1 MSQTLRIRIAMDYS
15 PLNPAAMAWTASLAR
30 RLQAQMEAR
39 FIEDLELFQ
48 IAELPFTR
56 CGPGQF
62 DVQTLGRQMQ
72 EQALRQE
79 QQLRE
84 LAAREELS
92 LQFSRVRGRLL
103 EEIRRAGEDVGLL
116 VLQGFQPSRPRLA
129 QQTALQSGETAMVLF
144 DGSAAASKAL
154 KLALQSLPAE
164 SLHVLIQADNREQA
178 AESLVQL
185 QVLAEQTG
193 IQALRTS
200 FLPLHD
206 GEHLIHLA
214 RLERP
219 AAVFLAQNN
228 SLLAD
233 HPLRELIS
241 ALPCPLAI
249 VGLPA

>member
-1 MSQTLRIRIAMDYS
+1 MTSVMRIRIALDYS

-72 EQALRQE
+72 EQALRLE
-79 QQLRE
+79 GELRE
-84 LAAREELS
+84 LVAREELS
-92 LQFSRVRGRLL
+92 LQFSRVRGHLL

-116 VLQGFQPSRPRLA
+116 VLQGFQPSRPRLG
-129 QQTALQSGETAMVLF
+129 QQAMVQSGETAMVLF
-144 DGSAAASKAL
+144 DGSKQAAAAL

-164 SLHVLIQADNREQA
+164 SLYVLIQAQDRSQA
-178 AESLVQL
+178 TQTLAQL
-185 QVLAEQTG
+185 QALAGQAG
-193 IQALRTS
+193 VAALRTG

-206 GEHLIHLA
+206 GEHLLHLA

-219 AAVFLAQNN
+219 AAVFLASNN
-228 SLLAD
+228 TLLAD

-241 ALPCPLAI
+241 VLPCPLAI
-249 VGLPA
+249 GGQAV